1 MTSGKAVDIPVRETA
16 LDIDAE
22 SKSKLYT
29 SPSTTFGYG
38 QGNELGIGRAWSA
51 GEEAFTDDESLPV
64 ISAPSARNQERF
76 SPQGTSYEKMYT
88 SASSLDNEDRR
99 SESSFSPS
107 TMASPA
113 AQWLG
118 SLNGSFAS
126 SVDSEA
132 SSGSLLQHLRRSS
145 SARRPERRLSMTSS
159 LSKTESPLTSTKK
172 RPPRADEDG
181 YVFGPN
187 SEYRLGRA
195 IGFGESSVVYEG
207 TVMDAKKD
215 ISDKDGEVAV
225 QAERHVAI
233 KVLKNTTQ
241 QDHSPELQVWISLPR
256 HPHLL
261 SLIHYERIYET
272 LPAAQGATA
281 QERVLDYLVMPYSPY
296 GNLLQFVRREGI
308 VSERYPKRSGAASL
322 ERVSSTDQRTLS
334 TSADTLSRSFSR
346 GRSKMSYPNLFVERN
361 QSSNPNVGQS
371 APANP
376 TYRSLSARHRS
387 SGIPIDVARTIM
399 RQVASALYSLHKVA
413 SVVHCDLKLENILAF
428 PAEKESNESDT
439 SPLAWKIAD
448 FGLSEKVQNDRHMES
463 WSRASMLGGTLAYA
477 APEVVRYID
486 FDMPLPDN
494 VPSHAPPISEQQH
507 TPFARDMWS
516 LGCVLYAMLSG
527 QLPFVDGMQVRL
539 QQKILSGE
547 YDVPDRLLTG
557 KERKDND
564 PVSQSKDEQMVYRSD
579 PAADTDE
586 FRAQARDVLQN
597 LLELDPTCRWNI
609 DNLCQ
614 SDWLALY

>member
-1 MTSGKAVDIPVRETA
+1 MTSGKAVDIPVHESA
-16 LDIDAE
+16 LDIKAE
-22 SKSKLYT
+22 SQTKLPT
-29 SPSTTFGYG
+29 ASPTRFGFG
-38 QGNELGIGRAWSA
+38 HGDGLGIGRACSV
-51 GEEAFTDDESLPV
+51 GEEAFPDEKSLPV
-64 ISAPSARNQERF
+64 IPAPSARNQERF
-76 SPQGTSYEKMYT
+76 PPQGTSYGKMYT
-88 SASSLDNEDRR
+88 SVNSLDNEDRR
-99 SESSFSPS
+99 SEPSFSPS
-107 TMASPA
+107 NMASPA

-145 SARRPERRLSMTSS
+145 STRRPERRLSMTSS
-159 LSKTESPLTSTKK
+159 LSKTENPLTSTKK
-172 RPPRADEDG
+172 RPPRADEEG

-207 TVMDAKKD
+207 IVMDVKKD
-215 ISDKDGEVAV
+215 ESDNDEDVVAE
-225 QAERHVAI
+225 AERHVAI

-241 QDHSPELQVWISLPR
+241 QNHSPELQLWISLPR

-261 SLIHYERIYET
+261 SLIHYERIYDT
-272 LPAAQGATA
+272 LPAPQGGTA
-281 QERVLDYLVMPYSPY
+281 QERVLDYLVMPYSAY
-296 GNLLQFVRREGI
+296 GNLLQFVRREGA

-322 ERVSSTDQRTLS
+322 ERVSSTDRRAVS
-334 TSADTLSRSFSR
+334 ASADTFSGPFSR
-346 GRSKMSYPNLFVERN
+346 ERSKILH
-361 QSSNPNVGQS
+361 SNPLVGKEQASSPISWQS

-428 PAEKESNESDT
+428 PAEKEFNESDT

-527 QLPFVDGMQVRL
+527 QLPFVDGMQVRM

-557 KERKDND
+557 KERKEND
-564 PVSQSKDEQMVYRSD
+564 PISLGQDENVVYRSD
-579 PAADTDE
+579 PAVDTDE
-586 FRAQARDVLQN
+586 FRTQARDVLQN

-609 DNLCQ
+609 DDLCQ
-614 SDWLALY
+614 SEWLALY